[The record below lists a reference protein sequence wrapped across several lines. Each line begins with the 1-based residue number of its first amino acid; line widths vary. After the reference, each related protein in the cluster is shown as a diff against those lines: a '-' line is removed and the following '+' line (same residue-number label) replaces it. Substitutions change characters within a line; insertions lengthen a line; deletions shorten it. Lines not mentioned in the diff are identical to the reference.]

1 MLEALIAWSI
11 HHRGIVVAMTI
22 AVALL
27 GALAFQRL
35 PIDAVPDITNNQVQ
49 INTMA
54 AGLSPWE
61 IEQQVTLPVENALSG
76 MPGLESTRSFSRN
89 GFSQVTAIFEDGVDV
104 WFARNQI
111 TERLAEAKT
120 VLPEG
125 AEPAMGPVATG
136 LGEVFMWVVEYEVPD
151 ADFRTPEG
159 EFLSSA
165 LEKAV
170 YLRTVQ
176 DWIIR
181 PRIREVDGVA
191 GVDSNGGWVKQFVV
205 EPDPLRMAS
214 YGVTWEALAE
224 ALRQGNTSAGAGWVE
239 HQGEARIVN
248 AGGRIRNAEEI
259 AALPVATRNGV
270 PIRVSDLAQVRIG
283 GEPRMG
289 SASENGHE
297 AVLGTA
303 LMRIGENSRSVS
315 AAVGLKLEEV
325 RRSLPNG
332 VRARTVLD
340 RQKLVGATIRTVKKN
355 LAEGAA
361 LVVLVLLLLLL
372 NLRAALICAAAIP
385 LAMMLAA
392 AGMLRFGVSGNLMSL
407 GAIDF
412 GLIVDGAVIIVE
424 NCLRR
429 LGERREELGRAL
441 ALEER
446 LATVREAT
454 AEMLKTTSFGG
465 IIIITVY
472 VPILALA
479 GVEGKLFHPMAI
491 TVILALTAAFILSLT
506 FVPAMVALTMR
517 GNRPER
523 RNPAILA
530 AERAYR
536 PVLGFAV
543 RHPLPV
549 IVGGALLFAGSLLLG
564 GRLGQEFA
572 PSLDEQD
579 LVVMASRI
587 PSVSIEQ
594 ATRMQ
599 LELEKRLA
607 TFPEVEVVFSRTGTA
622 ELASDPM
629 PPNLSDTFLILK
641 PRAEWPDPSESK
653 EELRARMQESVEA
666 LPGNAYEWT
675 QPIEMRFNEL
685 LAGVRADF
693 AVKVVGQDFEALER
707 AATQVGR
714 ILAAI
719 PGAADVLV
727 EPTSGAPVLEVRVD
741 REAIARHGLT
751 MGEVQGVLAAAVGGL
766 EAGVV
771 FEAARRVD
779 LMLRLPESLR
789 NNLEAVRSLPV
800 LLPAN
805 RETGPAAEHLDP
817 LGDGTHLPAS
827 VPLEDLA
834 TLEVVEGVNQISHE
848 FGSRRVIVQA
858 NVRGRDLG
866 GFVAE
871 AKQRISALELPAGT
885 WLAWGGQYENLVS
898 ARARLTLVVPIC
910 FAAILL
916 LLGMSFQSLRLALLI
931 FTAVPLGL
939 SGGVFALW
947 ASGLPLSVSA
957 AVGFIALSGI
967 AVLNGLV
974 LVSRIR
980 VLQQAGASVEDAV
993 RDGALRRLRPVLTTA
1008 LVASLGFLPMA
1019 LATGTGAEVQKPLAT
1034 VVIGGLISST
1044 LLTLVLLPAMY
1055 RLFAGRLTR
1064 A

>member
-1 MLEALIAWSI
+1 MLEALVSRSI
-11 HHRGIVVAMTI
+11 RHRGLVVTFTMVA
-22 AVALL
+22 ALL

-49 INTMA
+49 VNILVS
-54 AGLSPWE
+54 GLSPGE
-61 IEQQVTLPVENALSG
+61 MEQQVTLPVESALG
-76 MPGLESTRSFSRN
+76 GIPGLESTRSFSRN
-89 GFSQVTAIFEDGVDV
+89 GFSQVTVIFQDGVDI

-111 TERLAEAKT
+111 AERLAGVKPL
-120 VLPEG
+120 LPAG
-125 AEPAMGPVATG
+125 AEPTMGPVATG
-136 LGEVFMWVVEYEVPD
+136 LGEIYMWVVEYEDPESEYV
-151 ADFRTPEG
+151 TPEG
-159 EFLSSA
+159 EVLRTP
-165 LEKAV
+165 LEKAAF
-170 YLRTVQ
+170 LRTVQ
-176 DWIIR
+176 DWIVR
-181 PRIREVDGVA
+181 PRIREVTGVA
-191 GVDSNGGWVKQFVV
+191 GVDSNGGWVKQYVV

-214 YGVTWEALAE
+214 YGVTWESLAD
-224 ALRQGNTSAGAGWVE
+224 ALRAGNDSAGAGWVE

-248 AGGRIRNAEEI
+248 ASGRITHPGEI

-270 PIRVSDLAQVRIG
+270 PIRVADVAQVRVG
-283 GEPRMG
+283 GAPRMG
-289 SASENGHE
+289 SASESGHE

-303 LMRIGENSRSVS
+303 LMRIGGNSRTVA
-315 AAVGLKLEEV
+315 AAVDVRLAEV
-325 RRSLPNG
+325 RRSLPDG

-340 RQKLVGATIRTVKKN
+340 RQKLVGATLRTVEKN

-361 LVVLVLLLLLL
+361 LVVLVILLLLL

-392 AGMLRFGVSGNLMSL
+392 AGMLRLGVSGNLMSL

-429 LGERREELGRAL
+429 LGERYQTLGRGLTL
-441 ALEER
+441 AER
-446 LATVREAT
+446 LTTVREAT
-454 AEMLKTTSFGG
+454 VEMLKTTTFGG
-465 IIIITVY
+465 IIIIMVY
-472 VPILALA
+472 VPILALS
-479 GVEGKLFHPMAI
+479 GVEGKMFHPMAW
-491 TVILALTAAFILSLT
+491 TVILALAAAFTLSLT

-517 GNRPER
+517 GDRPEC
-523 RNPAILA
+523 RNPALA
-530 AERAYR
+530 VAERAYS
-536 PVLGFAV
+536 PVLDWAI
-543 RHPLPV
+543 RWPAPV
-549 IVGGALLFAGSLLLG
+549 IAAGVLIFAGSLALG

-572 PSLDEQD
+572 PTLDEGD

-587 PSVSIEQ
+587 PSISIEQ

-607 TFPEVEVVFSRTGTA
+607 VFPEVAVVFSRTGTA

-641 PRAEWPDPSESK
+641 PRQEWPDPAESK
-653 EELRARMQESVEA
+653 DSLRARMEQSVA
-666 LPGNAYEWT
+666 VLPGNMYEWT
-675 QPIEMRFNEL
+675 QPIQMRFNEL
-685 LAGVRADF
+685 MAGVRADF
-693 AVKVVGQDFEALER
+693 AVKVVGQDFAALER
-707 AATQVGR
+707 AAAEVGR
-714 ILAAI
+714 VLDGI

-741 REAIARHGLT
+741 REAVARYGLT
-751 MGEVQGVLAAAVGGL
+751 TAEVQEVLAAAVGGS

-771 FEAARRVD
+771 FESGRRVD
-779 LMLRLPESLR
+779 LVVRLPDALR
-789 NNLEAVRSLPV
+789 NDMEAVRTLPI
-800 LLPAN
+800 LLPPG
-805 RETGPAAEHLDP
+805 RETGPASEHLDP
-817 LGDGTHLPAS
+817 LGEGQHQPAA

-834 TLEVVEGVNQISHE
+834 ELNVIEGVNQISHE
-848 FGSRRVIVQA
+848 YGSRRVVVQC

-871 AKQRISALELPAGT
+871 AKQRLEGLELPAGA
-885 WLAWGGQYENLVS
+885 WLAWGGQYENLVA
-898 ARARLTLVVPIC
+898 ARSRLALVVPAC

-916 LLGMSFQSLRLALLI
+916 LLYMSFRSWRDALLI
-931 FTAVPLGL
+931 FTGVPLGL
-939 SGGVFALW
+939 SGGVLALW
-947 ASGLPLSVSA
+947 WTGTPLSISA

-980 VLQQAGASVEDAV
+980 TLREAGATLHEAV
-993 RDGALRRLRPVLTTA
+993 REGALHRLRPVLTTA

-1034 VVIGGLISST
+1034 VVIGGLITST
-1044 LLTLVLLPAMY
+1044 LLTLVILPATY
-1055 RLFAGRLTR
+1055 RMIGSRR